1 MKAHYSCF
9 CFLFGVHVVNMSGQE
24 NSIVE
29 NNKLKGESNYVIW
42 KFWIQVILEWKELWE
57 FVQPDEDDTSSIV
70 VVFLDPKT
78 IDTIRK
84 TKMKVLSIIK
94 LSTKYQIIPYILNV
108 KNLKRMLGC
117 PKETFWSA

>member
-1 MKAHYSCF
+1 M
-9 CFLFGVHVVNMSGQE
+9 
-24 NSIVE
+24 
-29 NNKLKGESNYVIW
+29 
-42 KFWIQVILEWKELWE
+42 WE

-117 PKETFWSA
+117 PKETF